1 MEEVYRLLSLGT
13 HYGSTL
19 GNHAEK
25 GGEKRRAEKGSG
37 LLRFNDCL
45 WMIGTDKQPFC
56 VYVFSVS
63 SLAAD

>member
-1 MEEVYRLLSLGT
+1 MEEAYRLVSLGT

-25 GGEKRRAEKGSG
+25 GVERRGAAEGSG

-45 WMIGTDKQPFC
+45 WMIGTNKQPFC
-56 VYVFSVS
+56 ICALSVS